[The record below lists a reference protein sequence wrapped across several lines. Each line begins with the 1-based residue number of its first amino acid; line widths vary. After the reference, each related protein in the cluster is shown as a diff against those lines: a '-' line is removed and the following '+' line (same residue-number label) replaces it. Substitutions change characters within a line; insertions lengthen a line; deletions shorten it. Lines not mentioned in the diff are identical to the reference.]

1 MDVHNKLR
9 RLHVDTP
16 DLKWDIKL
24 AAKAQKYADKLVAKN
39 KKSLKFY
46 IKHSTGRHNIGE
58 NLYWKSNQKL
68 GTCAEA
74 SQSW

>member
-1 MDVHNKLR
+1 M
-9 RLHVDTP
+9 DTP
-16 DLKWDIKL
+16 DLKWDSKL
-24 AAKAQKYADKLVAKN
+24 AVKAQKYADKLVAKN